1 MHDFY
6 HSWMI
11 TGGHTMFLFWILF
24 AVVLV
29 WLVFAYRD
37 RAEKPGETP
46 LEIAQKRYAAGEIS
60 RTELDEIK
68 RNL

>member
-11 TGGHTMFLFWILF
+11 TGGHTMFLFWIIF
-24 AVVLV
+24 TVVLV

-37 RAEKPGETP
+37 RVEKPGETP
-46 LEIAQKRYAAGEIS
+46 LEIAKKRYAAGEIS

>member
-6 HSWMI
+6 HSWMM
-11 TGGHTMFLFWILF
+11 TGGHSMFLFWILF

-29 WLVFAYRD
+29 WLILAYRV
-37 RAEKPGETP
+37 RGETPSETP
-46 LEIAQKRYAAGEIS
+46 LEIAKKRYAAGEIS

-68 RNL
+68 RQL